1 MSVSNIRFLIFL
13 IVLGFIG
20 ISFLIIGLYFDRK
33 KSKRVRE
40 ILKEEQK
47 DLNDNIIKELI
58 K

>member
-20 ISFLIIGLYFDRK
+20 LSFLIIGLYFNRK
-33 KSKRVRE
+33 KSKKVRE
-40 ILKEEQK
+40 ILREEQK
-47 DLNDNIIKELI
+47 EKR

>member
-1 MSVSNIRFLIFL
+1 MSGNTRFLIFL
-13 IVLGFIG
+13 IVIGFIG
-20 ISFLIIGLYFDRK
+20 LGSLITALYFNRK

-47 DLNDNIIKELI
+47 DLNDNIINELI